1 MMATGEQQD
10 LYSDGCWG
18 STGLAQWW
26 LLGIDRICTVM
37 AAGNQ
42 QDSHSDGCWGSKGSE
57 Q

>member
-1 MMATGEQQD
+1 MMAAGEQQD

-37 AAGNQ
+37 AAGDQ
-42 QDSHSDGCWGSKGSE
+42 QDLHSVGCRGSTGFE